1 MIIIFKITFFF
12 IYIWIKLYPV
22 TRFKF
27 SSNGDRC
34 KELLS
39 HSLSLSL
46 YLPLWSCHWLQP
58 QHRDERTLGENNYKR
73 IRRKTLSSPAEHLG
87 SATKRAQPM
96 LCMCSRAAT
105 NGNDEPKR
113 SHSRTSHELPR
124 TACGRSRQHALRKTC
139 LVESEL
145 FHKVDTF
152 RSRSRSRFR
161 FADTLGHRLCTATVT
176 VTVTVAI
183 TASQADTEQCCCSCK
198 RVCANRSSNIN

>member
-1 MIIIFKITFFF
+1 M
-12 IYIWIKLYPV
+12 

-34 KELLS
+34 NEHLS
-39 HSLSLSL
+39 DSLSL
-46 YLPLWSCHWLQP
+46 YVPLWSCHWLRPRQM
-58 QHRDERTLGENNYKR
+58 DERALGENSNKR
-73 IRRKTLSSPAEHLG
+73 IRRKTLSSPAEHLV

-113 SHSRTSHELPR
+113 SHSRTSHELPS

-152 RSRSRSRFR
+152 RSRSRTRFR
-161 FADTLGHRLCTATVT
+161 FADTLGHRLDRLCTATVTVT

-198 RVCANRSSNIN
+198 RVCYQIVRH